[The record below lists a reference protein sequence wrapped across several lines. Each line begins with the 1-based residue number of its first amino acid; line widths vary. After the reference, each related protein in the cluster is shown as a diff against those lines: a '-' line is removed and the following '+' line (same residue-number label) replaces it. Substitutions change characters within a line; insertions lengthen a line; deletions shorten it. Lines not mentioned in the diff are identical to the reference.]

1 MENLVGLFSEQ
12 LANPSFGNEKH
23 SLIYLKIKEKNYYS
37 IFAVM
42 VYWSMIA
49 NQIVSEEWIAIA

>member
-37 IFAVM
+37 IFAVT

-49 NQIVSEEWIAIA
+49 NQIVSEE